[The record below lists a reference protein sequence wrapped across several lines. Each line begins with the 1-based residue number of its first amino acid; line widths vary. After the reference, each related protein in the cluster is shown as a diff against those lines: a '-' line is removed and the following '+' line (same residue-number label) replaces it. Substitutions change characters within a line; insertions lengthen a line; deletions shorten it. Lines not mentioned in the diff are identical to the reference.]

1 MIQGKIYAH
10 SERGEIIYST
20 LTPSVETI
28 TTFLMI
34 TNLCS
39 TFSFSFFLRPGILH
53 LDATDGLSS
62 CIKPSE
68 VPRLK
73 NPALKH
79 FIEAHLQAQVCVE
92 DSLHCKERFNDQT
105 AIT

>member
-1 MIQGKIYAH
+1 MIQGKMYAN
-10 SERGEIIYST
+10 SDRGEIIYST
-20 LTPSVETI
+20 LTPSVKTI
-28 TTFLMI
+28 TTFVMI

-39 TFSFSFFLRPGILH
+39 SVSFFFRPGILY

-73 NPALKH
+73 NQALKY
-79 FIEAHLQAQVCVE
+79 FIEAHLKAQVCVE
-92 DSLHCKERFNDQT
+92 DSLPCKERFNDQT